1 MKALLLVFS
10 LSLISFNSFS
20 EENKSSDCCPYGNN
34 CGGRVNCIGAGWNKR
49 AERREVA
56 PRKNRPASSKSSG
69 AKGE

>member
-20 EENKSSDCCPYGNN
+20 QEVKANDCCPYGNN
-34 CGGRVNCIGAGWNKR
+34 CGGRVNCPGSGWNKR
-49 AERREVA
+49 AERREIA

-69 AKGE
+69 VKGE